1 MMPPATVSAFPLN
14 FHDMCNIAS
23 QMVGKWGR
31 LWRRAIQWLHCCLH
45 SVLVCS
51 SYSRFC
57 SLHTGI
63 ERRIPKLGFAS
74 YLTYSGGC
82 DGKWNRGRLVTG
94 GPLAHSGG
102 PSSLQPMWVSP
113 VFRIGCAKMNL
124 CGLFKQAS
132 SKDHPQHNSC
142 TADCSRKPAYNL
154 VVANGDEGGVSSPR
168 FF

>member
-1 MMPPATVSAFPLN
+1 MQFS
-14 FHDMCNIAS
+14 DYIA
-23 QMVGKWGR
+23 
-31 LWRRAIQWLHCCLH
+31 ACIQFSFALPTLD
-45 SVLVCS
+45 
-51 SYSRFC
+51 FC

-74 YLTYSGGC
+74 CLTYSGGC

-102 PSSLQPMWVSP
+102 PSSLQPMRVSP

-132 SKDHPQHNSC
+132 SKDHPQHHSC
-142 TADCSRKPAYNL
+142 TAGCSRKPAYNL